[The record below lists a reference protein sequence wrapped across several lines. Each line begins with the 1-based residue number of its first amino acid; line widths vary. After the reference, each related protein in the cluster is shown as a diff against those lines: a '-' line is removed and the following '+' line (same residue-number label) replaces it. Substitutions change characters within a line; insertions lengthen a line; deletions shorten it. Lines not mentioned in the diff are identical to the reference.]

1 MKMMSQILN
10 KLLSIAISD
19 PDDDVREIMLGS
31 LNKNFNSYLRHRS
44 NLQSLI
50 LALNDSNDKVQKRAI
65 VILRRLIS
73 SNASEIVP
81 ALQNSLYRILRV
93 INMKSSD
100 NEKDIIQNLKLLS
113 CFISNAPFMLKNQR
127 DLIFK
132 FLLSPLQNQK
142 TTQIVTTEIFATLS
156 SLVCIA
162 KSSTIR
168 YFDQLIQ
175 VLLTSLED
183 MGSTKKRI
191 EAIRCLSNVV
201 RTSGLVVF
209 VNYKYVSLND
219 LIFALFQVEA
229 NPEARSE
236 LMRLMGFLGAL
247 DCFNLFKVQSNTD
260 LATLSTKELIDV
272 IRSNHKSKF
281 FFEKLVVSWQAP
293 EDQCEFRLKEFFQNI
308 INMNQVLDKGGVEEG
323 LNQIIELNTIG
334 TKGREDRD
342 LLARTGPTPMVT
354 QDSIKELLA
363 MNDPI
368 TLGDTDS
375 LLSYTTVVTLKT
387 LLLNL
392 FDQSLLLNHKFIL
405 DDLNMIVYTIGK
417 EIAPYL
423 YLLVPCLSHYI
434 SSSSA
439 HLNREILE
447 LFEKILKICG
457 HKFGEQ
463 SQRNVDLLIEIILKN
478 LTVPK
483 CKEKSLDTMIELID
497 SSNI

>member
-1 MKMMSQILN
+1 
-10 KLLSIAISD
+10 
-19 PDDDVREIMLGS
+19 
-31 LNKNFNSYLRHRS
+31 
-44 NLQSLI
+44 
-50 LALNDSNDKVQKRAI
+50 
-65 VILRRLIS
+65 
-73 SNASEIVP
+73 
-81 ALQNSLYRILRV
+81 
-93 INMKSSD
+93 
-100 NEKDIIQNLKLLS
+100 
-113 CFISNAPFMLKNQR
+113 
-127 DLIFK
+127 
-132 FLLSPLQNQK
+132 
-142 TTQIVTTEIFATLS
+142 
-156 SLVCIA
+156 
-162 KSSTIR
+162 
-168 YFDQLIQ
+168 
-175 VLLTSLED
+175 
-183 MGSTKKRI
+183 
-191 EAIRCLSNVV
+191 
-201 RTSGLVVF
+201 
-209 VNYKYVSLND
+209 
-219 LIFALFQVEA
+219 
-229 NPEARSE
+229 
-236 LMRLMGFLGAL
+236 
-247 DCFNLFKVQSNTD
+247 
-260 LATLSTKELIDV
+260 
-272 IRSNHKSKF
+272 
-281 FFEKLVVSWQAP
+281 VSWQAP